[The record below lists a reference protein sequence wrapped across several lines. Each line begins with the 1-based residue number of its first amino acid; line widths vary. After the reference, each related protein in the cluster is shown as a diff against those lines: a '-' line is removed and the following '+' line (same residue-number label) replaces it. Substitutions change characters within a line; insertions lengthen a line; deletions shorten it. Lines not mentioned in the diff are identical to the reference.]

1 MQKNSNQLTLISQY
15 DYIYEYF
22 YFQEMYK
29 KYKREKEIQDYLESL
44 VDLQIEKEMYEYQD

>member
-44 VDLQIEKEMYEYQD
+44 VDLQIDRKSVV